1 MKSAL
6 QAISGS
12 TPMQILVALLF
23 FSFYA
28 AVIGLA
34 LFPSILFLAWTA
46 RELLSSPGW
55 TDLLLF
61 SLSLGGAL
69 FIYFLVGVLVMGG
82 LIRLL
87 SLGIK
92 PGKYP
97 AVSITTVRWLL
108 YSGIATIAVVTIL
121 PMIPVSWFSNLYFRI
136 IGCKIG
142 KNVYLNSF
150 LINDAYLIEI
160 GDDVTV
166 GGKANISCHLFEKNF
181 LILDRIKIGSHSLIG
196 AFSYI
201 SPGVEIGER
210 CTIGLNCYVR
220 RGTKIKPG
228 SVFTSLGGLPIKE
241 MIQLEKHVSRN

>member
-1 MKSAL
+1 MKGAL
-6 QAISGS
+6 VAISES
-12 TPMQILVALLF
+12 TPIQAVIALV
-23 FSFYA
+23 FYA
-28 AVIGLA
+28 FYASVIGLA
-34 LFPSILFLAWTA
+34 LFPAILFLWWTA
-46 RELLSSPGW
+46 MNLLAAPGW
-55 TDLLLF
+55 REILIF
-61 SLSLGGAL
+61 SLSVGGAF
-69 FIYFLVGVLVMGG
+69 FIYFITSVVVMGG

-92 PGKYP
+92 PGRYP
-97 AVSITTVRWLL
+97 AVSLTMVRWLL
-108 YSGIATIAVVTIL
+108 YSGISTIATVTVL
-121 PMIPVSWFSNLYFRI
+121 PMIPVSWFSNLYFKI

-166 GGKANISCHLFEKNF
+166 GGKANISCHLFEKGW

-201 SPGVEIGER
+201 SPGVTIGER

-220 RGTKIKPG
+220 RGASIKDG
-228 SVFTSLGGLPIKE
+228 SVYTSLGGLPVKQMIK
-241 MIQLEKHVSRN
+241 IEKRLGKS